1 MKRILVLLAI
11 VGVGLLVA
19 GCEQATGG
27 GFISSPPPL
36 PGEEEEDKAT
46 FGFTTNCKNTTLENG
61 DAAAQIKGQF
71 QYYDREADV
80 RFHAFLPPI
89 TLSDGFVPPD
99 VTDACVFLDE
109 LAEQEFGEDSFVLLY
124 RVQGGPKDER
134 EEEGL
139 VRVRVVD
146 AGEPGIN
153 GDTVT
158 IQVLT
163 GPYEGYTRTGVIEG
177 GNIQVH

>member
-11 VGVGLLVA
+11 VAAGLLVA
-19 GCEQATGG
+19 GCEKATGG

-36 PGEEEEDKAT
+36 PGEEEEEKAT

-61 DAAAQIKGQF
+61 DVAANLKGQF

-80 RFHAFLPPI
+80 RFHAFLPPVTEI
-89 TLSDGFVPPD
+89 APPGE
-99 VTDACVFLDE
+99 TDACAFFDE
-109 LAEQEFGEDSFVLLY
+109 VSEEAFGEDSWLLIY
-124 RVQGGPKDER
+124 RVQGGPKEER
-134 EEEGL
+134 EEEGF

-153 GDTVT
+153 GDEIT

>member
-61 DAAAQIKGQF
+61 DAAAQLKGQF

-80 RFHAFLPPI
+80 RFHAFLNPI
-89 TLSDGFVPPD
+89 TEIAPPGE
-99 VTDACVFLDE
+99 TDACAFFDE
-109 LAEQEFGEDSFVLLY
+109 VAELFFGADSFLLQY
-124 RVQGGPKDER
+124 RVQGPKE
-134 EEEGL
+134 EEELEEGL
-139 VRVRVVD
+139 VRIHVVD

-153 GDTVT
+153 GDEIT